1 MKTQAMPEPISS
13 RNQPGGESESPR
25 LLSIALA
32 AIGEQLSEQALK
44 TDQRLLP
51 LLQATSSTALYGGW
65 RAALKHAA
73 EFPAMRDQTMFALAR
88 RHNFSVLELLTLA
101 LTVSTECDLEI
112 SRLVAYLQEPIRAS
126 RPTVG
131 LVTRAFVTQ
140 HDEARSI
147 GLLVQGPAVLSGL
160 LVVAESSAP
169 LPERI
174 LNVPLPLVLALC
186 DQPSSWPGS
195 TAGLAKEQRIPFPP
209 SEEFRT
215 RQQARTLASSGER
228 RMVVRAGNLL
238 EAKTAAAI
246 FAEELDLRP
255 LFLTEA
261 PSAGLGPWLLLRGML
276 PVHCMELGI
285 GERRAFPHIAGYSGP
300 ALAVVGVE
308 GELETESGPVLSW
321 KLGVPP
327 PDEREL
333 LWRAHVHEQK
343 IAAELASQYR
353 LRAGRI
359 FDLARLARHEAA
371 LENRKEVEARDVYRA
386 ARSGQAAG
394 LGSLA
399 ELIVADVPDEA
410 LIVSPHL
417 RKELETLRFRCGS
430 RESLANNLGISLQT
444 RYRPSVQALFVGPSG
459 TGKTLAALWL
469 ASRLGLPLYRVDLA
483 ATTSKYIGETEKNL
497 SHLLSRAE
505 QAGVVLLF
513 DEADSIF
520 GRRTDIK
527 DSNDRFANSQTNYL
541 LQRMESFDGIMLLTS
556 NSRTRLDASFSRR
569 LEMILEFSPPD
580 PTQRR
585 LLWHSHLGDNHQL
598 TAADINLL
606 AVTADLTGGEIR
618 NAVLAAAVQAAS
630 RKTHIEFTDVLF
642 GLYGEY
648 RKLGRHM
655 PDGLMLMMNEKK
667 SS

>member
-1 MKTQAMPEPISS
+1 MTTQAMPGPVAG
-13 RNQPGGESESPR
+13 RARQATDDMPR
-25 LLSIALA
+25 LLAIALA
-32 AIGEQLSEQALK
+32 AVGEQLDAQTLK
-44 TDQRLLP
+44 TDERLLP
-51 LLQATSSTALYGGW
+51 LLQACASVSEFGGW
-65 RAALKHAA
+65 RAALKQAA
-73 EFPAMRDQTMFALAR
+73 DRPALRDQTMLSLA
-88 RHNFSVLELLTLA
+88 HMLGLSLLELLAVVLTLNC
-101 LTVSTECDLEI
+101 ECDLEM

-140 HDEARSI
+140 RDEARSV

-160 LVVAESSAP
+160 LVISDSAAP
-169 LPERI
+169 MPERI

-195 TAGLAKEQRIPFPP
+195 TAGLPEEQRIPFPP
-209 SEEFRT
+209 SEELNT
-215 RQQARTLASSGER
+215 RQQARTLENSGER
-228 RMVVRAGNLL
+228 KMVIRTGNPL
-238 EAKTAAAI
+238 EGRTAAAA
-246 FAEELDLRP
+246 FAEELGLRP
-255 LFLTEA
+255 LFLTET
-261 PSAGLGPWLLLRGML
+261 PTAGLGPWLMLRRML

-285 GERRAFPHIAGYSGP
+285 GERRAFPQIAGYAGP
-300 ALAVVGVE
+300 ALALIGTE
-308 GELETESGPVLSW
+308 GELETETGPVLSW

-327 PDEREL
+327 SEEREL
-333 LWRAHVHEQK
+333 LWRSHVGDPRV
-343 IAAELASQYR
+343 AAELASQYR
-353 LRAGRI
+353 LRSGRI

-371 LENRKEVEARDVYRA
+371 LKQRKDIEVRDVYRA
-386 ARSGQAAG
+386 ARSGKAAG
-394 LGSLA
+394 LGALA

-410 LIVSPHL
+410 LIVPAPL
-417 RKELETLRFRCGS
+417 RKELETLCFRCRS
-430 RESLANNLGISLQT
+430 RESLADDLGISLQT
-444 RYRPSVQALFVGPSG
+444 RYRPSVQALFVGSSG

-497 SHLLSRAE
+497 SQLLGRAE

-541 LQRMESFDGIMLLTS
+541 LQRMESFDGIMVLTS
-556 NSRTRLDASFSRR
+556 NSRTRLDSSFSRR
-569 LEMILEFSPPD
+569 LEMILEFAPPD
-580 PTQRR
+580 ATQRR
-585 LLWHSHLGDNHQL
+585 LLWHSHLGESHKL
-598 TAADINLL
+598 SPADINLL

-630 RKTHIEFTDVLF
+630 RNRQIEFVDVLF
-642 GLYGEY
+642 GLHGEY

-655 PDGLMLMMNEKK
+655 PEGLMQMMAEKK